1 MDFIQS
7 DGEKNNFTPAQQS
20 LLAHKTVTFA
30 LASHFKCPPHM
41 WDDQSHDSV
50 MLDFIFM
57 RVSQEVTKAE
67 MDKMQKNM
75 GRYNGKGA
83 NHKGGRPLRT
93 TSDEDYFDRVNQ
105 QMRE

>member
-1 MDFIQS
+1 MDFIES
-7 DGEKNNFTPAQQS
+7 DGEKNNFSPAQQS

-75 GRYNGKGA
+75 GRYTGGRGQN
-83 NHKGGRPLRT
+83 KGGRPLRT

-105 QMRE
+105 QMRD